1 MRSDERRAATGLES
15 LYAMQAS
22 ESDASPGP
30 ASRPARNSLLQIPA
44 YLGRRGAGA
53 EGMGLYDT
61 GASVSFIDAAFAK
74 RHGLTVHSAAHHL
87 RVMNGDGSFQ
97 SAQGEVRVFL
107 NIGASFSEKITFV
120 VINLDQF
127 DFIIGLPD
135 INGFRMELRGDPM
148 RIHILGTKKK
158 IVAPTVIGSWEDESG
173 QRHVQVL
180 DFSAAE
186 IKAWQAAGRT
196 EAYHLFEDPH
206 AEMIAAG
213 AWDPGEEIE
222 WRAYFMGLQ
231 AEAKEAGLDA
241 RALEEAE
248 EARRKLAQKVT
259 SRAKDG
265 GSKDEAYSQ
274 EQLDLARKH
283 PSVFS
288 DSLPA
293 KPQARWPDGTEYAR
307 LRLQPGV
314 EPRSRKQ
321 YRIPDAL
328 RPQLQKTIEEL
339 ARHGLIE
346 VQTGSPYNSPILF
359 APKPNSTEMRK
370 P

>member
-1 MRSDERRAATGLES
+1 MRSDERRVATGLES

-186 IKAWQAAGRT
+186 IKGWQAAGRT

-222 WRAYFMGLQ
+222 WRAYFMGRPRRSSPRGGGGGTTQACSKGHERGQGWGEQGRGLFAGAVGPRAQAPLGLLRQLTCQAASSLARWHRVRPFAAAAWSGAAQQKAVSHPGRAAATAAEDDRGASETWSHRGTDRVPLQLAHLVRAQ
-231 AEAKEAGLDA
+231 AE
-241 RALEEAE
+241 
-248 EARRKLAQKVT
+248 
-259 SRAKDG
+259 
-265 GSKDEAYSQ
+265 
-274 EQLDLARKH
+274 
-283 PSVFS
+283 
-288 DSLPA
+288 
-293 KPQARWPDGTEYAR
+293 
-307 LRLQPGV
+307 
-314 EPRSRKQ
+314 
-321 YRIPDAL
+321 
-328 RPQLQKTIEEL
+328 
-339 ARHGLIE
+339 
-346 VQTGSPYNSPILF
+346 
-359 APKPNSTEMRK
+359 
-370 P
+370 